1 MKKLRCI
8 ETVDMS
14 NNFTIGQT
22 YAVLTE
28 CNYIDNERIYTI
40 MDNQGRRHTVILNG
54 CIWKFE
60 IVEEEIS
67 LEERVQQLEEVV
79 KMLYDTLREY
89 GGVL

>member
-1 MKKLRCI
+1 MRKLRCI
-8 ETVDMS
+8 EKVDMS
-14 NNFTIGQT
+14 EEFTIGGT
-22 YAVLTE
+22 YAILTE
-28 CNYIDNERIYTI
+28 CNFIGSERIYTI
-40 MDNQGRRHTVILNG
+40 MDNYGQRRTVVLNG

-60 IVEEEIS
+60 IVEEETT